1 MGEVGQLI
9 LPRGPKEMISSSIRT
24 IQQSPIDTKTL
35 RGVITLPDVTIYKYG
50 LKECVILYMHGVSR
64 MRFSYRFRTGNG
76 FEVEISAG
84 ATRGY
89 VFLLATSTTVE
100 RFKET
105 ATTFEAIHESFQ
117 LYRKVDA

>member
-1 MGEVGQLI
+1 
-9 LPRGPKEMISSSIRT
+9 
-24 IQQSPIDTKTL
+24 
-35 RGVITLPDVTIYKYG
+35 
-50 LKECVILYMHGVSR
+50 MHGVHGMES
-64 MRFSYRFRTGNG
+64 SYRFRTGKG

-84 ATRGY
+84 ATRGN

-117 LYRKVDA
+117 LYRKIDV